1 MDEIHNGGV
10 SMKTRDRIIALH
22 KRGLANT
29 EIAQIVGVSRQ
40 RVWVVLRPKEN
51 NRGHSISAAVSSAS
65 KKAQTSPMSI
75 AGVAAILGVH
85 TNTIRRWSDEGL
97 IPCFRLGPR
106 QDRKFEPQSVME
118 MMYKGIQ

>member
-1 MDEIHNGGV
+1 
-10 SMKTRDRIIALH
+10 MKTRDRIIALH

-29 EIAQIVGVSRQ
+29 EIAQMVGVSRQ

-51 NRGHSISAAVSSAS
+51 NKGYSISAAVSCAS

-85 TNTIRRWSDEGL
+85 PNTIRRWSDDGL
-97 IPCFRLGPR
+97 IPCVRLGPR
-106 QDRKFEPQSVME
+106 QDRRFEPQRVME

>member
-1 MDEIHNGGV
+1 MDEIHNGGM

-40 RVWVVLRPKEN
+40 RVWVVLHPKEN

-65 KKAQTSPMSI
+65 KKVQTSPMSI